1 MPSNSLPEADL
12 NLPEMK
18 TKSPSCPSGGVHM
31 YGTLNI
37 VHFPRKQFAVWV
49 QELIF
54 PFELLTLRNPSSALF
69 LQYFL
74 NISQKWALADMNH

>member
-31 YGTLNI
+31 YEENI
-37 VHFPRKQFAVWV
+37 AGN
-49 QELIF
+49 I
-54 PFELLTLRNPSSALF
+54 
-69 LQYFL
+69 LQNLPWLDHNF
-74 NISQKWALADMNH
+74 KHGG